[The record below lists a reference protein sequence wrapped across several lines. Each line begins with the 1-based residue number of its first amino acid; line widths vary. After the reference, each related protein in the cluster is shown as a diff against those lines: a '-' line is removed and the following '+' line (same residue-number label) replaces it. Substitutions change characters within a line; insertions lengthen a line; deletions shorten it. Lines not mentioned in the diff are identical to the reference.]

1 MNSNVR
7 YTGFNIGD
15 MLMLMLTAIFVTLK
29 LCGVI
34 TWSWLWVLSPLWIGL
49 ILAIIAGIVMV
60 IILRKV
66 WEDDDSLSD
75 LFGKMAS
82 FFGGNK

>member
-1 MNSNVR
+1 MNGNVR

-15 MLMLMLTAIFVTLK
+15 VLMIVITAVFVTLK

-34 TWSWLWVLSPLWIGL
+34 AWSWVWVLSPLWIGL
-49 ILAIIAGIVMV
+49 ILAIIAGIAIA

-66 WEDDDSLSD
+66 WKDDDNLSD
-75 LFGKMAS
+75 LFDTMAS
-82 FFGGNK
+82 FFGGKK

>member
-1 MNSNVR
+1 MNGNVR

-15 MLMLMLTAIFVTLK
+15 VLMLMLTAIFVTLK

-66 WEDDDSLSD
+66 WKDDDSLSD
-75 LFGKMAS
+75 LFGEMAS

>member
-1 MNSNVR
+1 MNGNVR

-15 MLMLMLTAIFVTLK
+15 VLMIVITAIFVTLK

-60 IILRKV
+60 IILRKI
-66 WEDDDSLSD
+66 WKDDDSLSD
-75 LFGKMAS
+75 LFGEMAS
-82 FFGGNK
+82 FFGGKK

>member
-49 ILAIIAGIVMV
+49 ILAIIAGIAIA

-66 WEDDDSLSD
+66 WKDDDSLSD
-75 LFGKMAS
+75 LFDTMAS
-82 FFGGNK
+82 LFGGKK

>member
-1 MNSNVR
+1 MNGNVR

-15 MLMLMLTAIFVTLK
+15 VLMIVITAVFVTLK

-34 TWSWLWVLSPLWIGL
+34 AWSWVWVLSPLWIGL
-49 ILAIIAGIVMV
+49 ILAIIAGIALA

-66 WEDDDSLSD
+66 WKDDDSLSD
-75 LFGKMAS
+75 LFDTMVS
-82 FFGGNK
+82 FFGGKK

>member
-49 ILAIIAGIVMV
+49 ILAIVAGIAIA

-66 WEDDDSLSD
+66 WKDDDGLSD
-75 LFGKMAS
+75 LFDTMTS
-82 FFGGNK
+82 FFGGKK

>member
-1 MNSNVR
+1 MNGNVR

-15 MLMLMLTAIFVTLK
+15 VLMIVITAIFVILK

-60 IILRKV
+60 IILRKI
-66 WEDDDSLSD
+66 WKDDDSLSD
-75 LFGKMAS
+75 LFGEMAS
-82 FFGGNK
+82 FFGGKK

>member
-15 MLMLMLTAIFVTLK
+15 MLMLMLTAIFLTLK

-34 TWSWLWVLSPLWIGL
+34 TRSCLLVLSPLWIGL
-49 ILAIIAGIVMV
+49 ILAIIAGIAIA

-66 WEDDDSLSD
+66 WKDDDGLSD
-75 LFGKMAS
+75 LFDTMAS
-82 FFGGNK
+82 FFGGKK

>member
-1 MNSNVR
+1 
-7 YTGFNIGD
+7 

>member
-1 MNSNVR
+1 MNGNVR

-66 WEDDDSLSD
+66 WKDDDSLSD
-75 LFGKMAS
+75 LFGEMAS
-82 FFGGNK
+82 FFGGKK